1 MCYKVAVWCV
11 HVRRVCVCMVMCVE
25 GGCVCVEGVCVYG
38 NVCGRRGCVCVCE
51 EGVCVYGDV

>member
-1 MCYKVAVWCV
+1 M
-11 HVRRVCVCMVMCVE
+11 CMVMCVE